1 VYLNDSGSQGSST
14 PTMDL
19 GIYSA
24 GLLRLAAEA
33 AGAGRLPECDASA
46 EILNPTCG
54 DRIRVDVKGSP
65 ERIAEIGYEVR
76 ACVLTQ
82 ASASLLGRHAA
93 ERSADEIRALADQ
106 VEAMLRTDGGAPGGD
121 WSDYALFEP
130 VRGHRSRHECV
141 MLPLRALLAALDAGG
156 SRDHGS

>member
-1 VYLNDSGSQGSST
+1 
-14 PTMDL
+14 MEL

-33 AGAGRLPECDASA
+33 TGAGRLPERDAGA

-54 DRIRVDVKGSP
+54 DRIAVEVGLAAD
-65 ERIAEIGYEVR
+65 RIAALGYEVH

-93 ERSADEIRALADQ
+93 GCTAAEIRAVAEQ
-106 VEAMLRTDGGAPGGD
+106 IEAMLRAGSELPAGGWA
-121 WSDYALFEP
+121 DYAVFAP
-130 VRGHRSRHECV
+130 VRAHKSRHECV

-156 SRDHGS
+156 SKDRGS